1 FTLPASEA
9 GKKVVLTLKAIS
21 HSADLYVNG
30 QKLTNKYNN
39 ITDHSFLQNGPPIQA
54 NYSNLTSNG
63 HGTTSKYA
71 NGELSRFEND
81 FFGTFRRFDVD
92 ITDYLTTDGTPN
104 NIKLKV
110 TRASSA
116 SNDLTY
122 HWVDWHPR
130 PVDGMMGLTAEAS
143 ISTSGLVRLDN
154 PAVSAKVAEDLSTAT
169 LSLYCDATSLADV
182 AVAGTATAVVK
193 DPSGAVVATASKS
206 VTIPA
211 RKYNQEIAFRAAD
224 FPSLVLTNPKLWW
237 PYMSGD
243 QPLYTVDWSFAIEGA
258 VSDAL
263 THRAGIRE
271 INVDLNVTPLG
282 NQNRATVTG
291 SSGANMIQFYVNHK
305 PVILDGGGYCP
316 TDLFLRHDPVANQGV
331 IDNMKY
337 AGLNFFRDE
346 GKFFDNDLLDLCDE
360 NGILVM
366 TGWCCCDLN
375 QSPNGWSHA
384 ERFNAYEGQYAQI
397 KNLRQH
403 ASGLLW
409 FNGSD
414 EPPSNSNNANTRM
427 VEEQYIRVEA
437 MSRWDEIGITAAS
450 ACLDVSN
457 LLGGIN
463 TGFHMDSSYD
473 NQSPSHM
480 FNPGSVGSSGV
491 GPFGFIGEGLGGAGI
506 PPIESMKKFIPEAN
520 LFPYN
525 STTNTNYS
533 AWNLHATTSGFTT
546 FGPLIGIS
554 DNAYGE
560 STTLESYHAK
570 ISAAQFDQYR
580 AQSEALN
587 YHRYKNT
594 TGRVNWMMNNARPG
608 MYWQQ
613 FDFYMN
619 PTTATFGA
627 AKANEPVHIMY
638 NIYDHDISVINR
650 TYNDYGNMTATA
662 EIYNIDGELVS
673 ETLEKTIH
681 VVPDSVGPTTAY
693 GTMTRTPKRNASHY
707 NEADGTFT
715 DVAYTYNGQILDAYG
730 VNILWNYADIEKSLV
745 KATSDV
751 YFVRLQLK
759 DSSGEVVSYNSYAIP
774 MRSDIATTTS
784 WNRGTPVSAGDYSA
798 LNSLP
803 ALTAEELTCVQ
814 TGSKTVDGIVTQTL
828 RITNNSDTIA
838 HNVYL
843 AAYPNNKLEDLIGAV
858 QYTDNMFILFPGET
872 RIIDVTHRT
881 SNLAGDAF
889 ITATCYNNQVGGD
902 KPVRFKNVYTGNG
915 LGQGKSLSVNR
926 PVTLSA
932 GSNGGNITT
941 ISSGNIT
948 MANAHKTF
956 IDCATNSNATLTLSS
971 NSAWFYV
978 DLGATKAF
986 DKVMLRANNGT
997 ALRGRPDTVVIAGSD
1012 STSGPWTN
1020 LATYNNTGGSI
1031 MMDIVLPETA
1041 NYRYVRA
1048 TCTSGTGS
1056 LLISGFDVYAFNN
1069 YVDVNIYG
1077 DGVVTSGGKTI
1088 GKDTLANQKVLA
1100 VEPDGSVEL
1109 TFTPDAFSAMVRVL
1123 ANGVDISSQLVDKG
1137 DLKAL
1142 TLSGLA
1148 GDVDLDVYFG
1158 IQAFLTA
1165 DNVTYVNDD
1174 VVYTLSL
1181 MNAKDVLAVEAEF
1194 LIDGNMLAGKGLVGL
1209 NGFDSMNGVLWLY
1222 VGDNLWKGEVTLA
1235 LPSGNSTGLTTDAPV
1250 DIAKFLYTAKGYGNA
1265 AMTLTSARVVF
1276 LDGTTKYLGSKI
1288 ENGTAT
1294 TIIARSKYD
1303 LNRDGVVDALDLGI
1317 MLLYCGF
1324 DADSPS
1330 WTALVK
1336 VNDAWGNPVTASM
1349 CDVNADGMIDMLDL
1363 LDLFIHY
1370 TK

>member
-1 FTLPASEA
+1 MNKRKILSTILVVVMLVTLVPAIASAQITEVKQAPSHFELLSNWKISPSVSGTTCGLPGGADADILEPDYDTADWVDATVPSTVLGNLLDAGVYDEFFMNRSGTTDEWYNRQFTAIPSGDFSSPWWYSTDFTLPASEA

-30 QKLTNKYNN
+30 HKLANNYNN
-39 ITDHSFLQNGPPIQA
+39 ITEHSFLQNGPPIQA
-54 NYSNLTSNG
+54 NYSNLTASG
-63 HGTTSKYA
+63 HGTTAKY
-71 NGELSRFEND
+71 GSGVLSTFEKD

-92 ITDYLTTDGTPN
+92 ITDYLNADGTPN

-143 ISTSGLVRLDN
+143 ISTSGLIRLDN
-154 PAVSAKVAEDLSTAT
+154 PAVSTKVAEDLSTAT
-169 LSLYCDATSLADV
+169 LSLYCDATSLADA
-182 AVAGTATAVVK
+182 AVTGIATAAVK
-193 DPSGAVVATASKS
+193 DPSGTVVATVSKS

-224 FPSLVLTNPKLWW
+224 FPVLVLDDPELWW

-243 QPLYTVDWSFAIEGA
+243 QPLYNVDWSFAVDGT

-263 THRAGIRE
+263 THRAGLRE
-271 INVDLNVTPLG
+271 IKVDLNVTPLG

-291 SSGANMIQFYVNHK
+291 SSGANMIQFYVNHR

-450 ACLDVSN
+450 ACLDTSN

-506 PPIESMKKFIPEAN
+506 PPIESMKKFIPAAN

-546 FGPLIGIS
+546 FGPLIAIS
-554 DNAYGE
+554 DNAYGA

-650 TYNDYGNMTATA
+650 TYNDYG
-662 EIYNIDGELVS
+662 
-673 ETLEKTIH
+673 
-681 VVPDSVGPTTAY
+681 
-693 GTMTRTPKRNASHY
+693 
-707 NEADGTFT
+707 
-715 DVAYTYNGQILDAYG
+715 
-730 VNILWNYADIEKSLV
+730 
-745 KATSDV
+745 
-751 YFVRLQLK
+751 
-759 DSSGEVVSYNSYAIP
+759 
-774 MRSDIATTTS
+774 
-784 WNRGTPVSAGDYSA
+784 
-798 LNSLP
+798 
-803 ALTAEELTCVQ
+803 
-814 TGSKTVDGIVTQTL
+814 
-828 RITNNSDTIA
+828 
-838 HNVYL
+838 
-843 AAYPNNKLEDLIGAV
+843 
-858 QYTDNMFILFPGET
+858 
-872 RIIDVTHRT
+872 
-881 SNLAGDAF
+881 
-889 ITATCYNNQVGGD
+889 
-902 KPVRFKNVYTGNG
+902 
-915 LGQGKSLSVNR
+915 
-926 PVTLSA
+926 
-932 GSNGGNITT
+932 
-941 ISSGNIT
+941 
-948 MANAHKTF
+948 
-956 IDCATNSNATLTLSS
+956 
-971 NSAWFYV
+971 
-978 DLGATKAF
+978 
-986 DKVMLRANNGT
+986 
-997 ALRGRPDTVVIAGSD
+997 
-1012 STSGPWTN
+1012 
-1020 LATYNNTGGSI
+1020 
-1031 MMDIVLPETA
+1031 
-1041 NYRYVRA
+1041 
-1048 TCTSGTGS
+1048 
-1056 LLISGFDVYAFNN
+1056 
-1069 YVDVNIYG
+1069 
-1077 DGVVTSGGKTI
+1077 
-1088 GKDTLANQKVLA
+1088 
-1100 VEPDGSVEL
+1100 
-1109 TFTPDAFSAMVRVL
+1109 
-1123 ANGVDISSQLVDKG
+1123 
-1137 DLKAL
+1137 
-1142 TLSGLA
+1142 
-1148 GDVDLDVYFG
+1148 
-1158 IQAFLTA
+1158 
-1165 DNVTYVNDD
+1165 
-1174 VVYTLSL
+1174 
-1181 MNAKDVLAVEAEF
+1181 
-1194 LIDGNMLAGKGLVGL
+1194 
-1209 NGFDSMNGVLWLY
+1209 
-1222 VGDNLWKGEVTLA
+1222 
-1235 LPSGNSTGLTTDAPV
+1235 
-1250 DIAKFLYTAKGYGNA
+1250 
-1265 AMTLTSARVVF
+1265 
-1276 LDGTTKYLGSKI
+1276 
-1288 ENGTAT
+1288 
-1294 TIIARSKYD
+1294 
-1303 LNRDGVVDALDLGI
+1303 
-1317 MLLYCGF
+1317 
-1324 DADSPS
+1324 
-1330 WTALVK
+1330 
-1336 VNDAWGNPVTASM
+1336 
-1349 CDVNADGMIDMLDL
+1349 
-1363 LDLFIHY
+1363 
-1370 TK
+1370 